1 MRATALLPLAI
12 LLAACQPVDSAD
24 GPPADRAAQPGAL
37 RLELSAEPLRGP
49 APLTVRFT
57 ARLSGELPAE
67 ATDFSCP
74 TVAWVLDSRDD
85 GQVVIAPAEGCVEG
99 RPVRVYTLEHRYVAA
114 RAYEA
119 HVRLLAVDL
128 PPSNTV
134 QVLVEGPTP
143 TSGPAVAQNGPTI
156 VLATAAPR
164 ATPPRAVTSVAGT
177 LAAFRP
183 QATPPA
189 PERSVPLA
197 SAAAPR
203 ILPADLYFLAGSPT
217 GLWRLP
223 ASGRSM
229 ERLSP
234 PAMGVIAYAAGA
246 TGAVAFSS
254 QRGLHLRLP
263 GGGSAVVDP
272 QPAQAL
278 AWSRDGRR
286 LAYSDGRLRLLGLGD
301 SLPRDLGIRGLP
313 LGWSADGRWLL
324 ARGPAQAAQADE
336 VDAADA
342 AQAPDEDQ
350 LLALDLSVDPPR
362 ILTLPLPLPA
372 AVGWL
377 PDRPALWL
385 AGAGLQLLTLG
396 DPLQVDRLLPPESR
410 PQTVFARPDGRLLV
424 LTAAADPGGRRL
436 LAIDLRAGSGPD
448 GQPRIRPLARS
459 VAAAGDWAIAPG
471 GTLAA
476 RADETGLWLEDLV
489 GDGEVPLL
497 RQAASRPS
505 WVLAGR

>member
-1 MRATALLPLAI
+1 MRVQFWLLLPAI
-12 LLAACQPVDSAD
+12 VLAACQPVDSSAD
-24 GPPADRAAQPGAL
+24 PVPDAGAPSGAL
-37 RLELSAEPLRGP
+37 RLELSAEPLRGT
-49 APLTVRFT
+49 APLKVRFT
-57 ARLSGELPAE
+57 ARLLGELPPE
-67 ATDFSCP
+67 AANFDCP

-99 RPVRVYTLEHRYVAA
+99 RTARVFTLDHRYEAA
-114 RAYEA
+114 RAFEA

-134 QVLVEGPTP
+134 QVLVQGPTP
-143 TSGPAVAQNGPTI
+143 TPGPDVAQDGPTI
-156 VLATAAPR
+156 ILATAAPR

-183 QATPPA
+183 QETPAAPGRAGRFAAT
-189 PERSVPLA
+189 
-197 SAAAPR
+197 AAPR
-203 ILPADLYFLAGSPT
+203 ILPADLYFLADSPT

-223 ASGRSM
+223 GSGRPM
-229 ERLSP
+229 ELLSP
-234 PAMGVIAYAAGA
+234 PDLGVITYAAGA

-263 GGGSAVVDP
+263 GGGSAIVDP

-278 AWSRDGRR
+278 VWSRDGRR

-301 SLPRDLGIRGLP
+301 SRPRDLGIRGLP

-324 ARGPAQAAQADE
+324 ARGPARADDADE
-336 VDAADA
+336 PDA
-342 AQAPDEDQ
+342 AQRPDEDH
-350 LLALDLSVDPPR
+350 LLAMDLSVDPPR
-362 ILTLPLPLPA
+362 ILNLPLPIPA

-385 AGAGLQLLTLG
+385 AGAGLQLLTLD

-436 LAIDLRAGSGPD
+436 LAIDLRAGNGAD
-448 GQPRIRPLARS
+448 GAPRIRPLARS

-489 GDGEVPLL
+489 GGGEVPLL
-497 RQAASRPS
+497 RLAASGPS
-505 WVLAGR
+505 WILSGR

>member
-1 MRATALLPLAI
+1 MRATALLLPAI
-12 LLAACQPVDSAD
+12 LLVACQPVDSAD
-24 GPPADRAAQPGAL
+24 GPPSDRAAQPGAL

-99 RPVRVYTLEHRYVAA
+99 RPVRVYALEHRYVAA

-177 LAAFRP
+177 LAASGSRRLP
-183 QATPPA
+183 RRTAPCRSPP
-189 PERSVPLA
+189 RRHRA
-197 SAAAPR
+197 SC
-203 ILPADLYFLAGSPT
+203 PADLYFLAGSPT

-223 ASGRSM
+223 ASGRSHGAAQPTGDGGH
-229 ERLSP
+229 RLRGGRHRSRGLQQP
-234 PAMGVIAYAAGA
+234 R
-246 TGAVAFSS
+246 
-254 QRGLHLRLP
+254 RGLHLRLP

-350 LLALDLSVDPPR
+350 LLALDLSVDP
-362 ILTLPLPLPA
+362 
-372 AVGWL
+372 
-377 PDRPALWL
+377 
-385 AGAGLQLLTLG
+385 
-396 DPLQVDRLLPPESR
+396 
-410 PQTVFARPDGRLLV
+410 
-424 LTAAADPGGRRL
+424 AADPHPAL
-436 LAIDLRAGSGPD
+436 
-448 GQPRIRPLARS
+448 
-459 VAAAGDWAIAPG
+459 
-471 GTLAA
+471 
-476 RADETGLWLEDLV
+476 
-489 GDGEVPLL
+489 
-497 RQAASRPS
+497 AASRGGR
-505 WVLAGR
+505 LAAGPAPRCGWRAPDCSS